1 MLVSAH
7 TTTKLIIILTL
18 LAQKAC
24 GTEII
29 HFIIKARLFIKTPEE
44 YKIDSQSHKFPQKC
58 YKRSGKCAG
67 PAAGALKSRDHK
79 SVVLNINFLCN
90 HFDK

>member
-44 YKIDSQSHKFPQKC
+44 YKIDSQSHKFSRKC
-58 YKRSGKCAG
+58 FKQRGKYAVL
-67 PAAGALKSRDHK
+67 AAVAPKSRP
-79 SVVLNINFLCN
+79 
-90 HFDK
+90 

>member
-1 MLVSAH
+1 MPVSAH

-44 YKIDSQSHKFPQKC
+44 YKIDSQSHKFPRKWLQATREMC
-58 YKRSGKCAG
+58 SAGRSR
-67 PAAGALKSRDHK
+67 PEIAAIKAYFSEY
-79 SVVLNINFLCN
+79 
-90 HFDK
+90 